1 MERMRNKHI
10 ICTLLVALL
19 AVASAQAQSLKELQA
34 QQKKYAEE
42 IENTGKM
49 IKQTKQNEKATE
61 NKINL
66 INQDIRT
73 RKKLINSINQELV
86 ELDKEQNR
94 LQNEHT
100 RLESE
105 LDSLKRDYAN
115 LVQLTHY
122 TDLQQSPLLFLLSA
136 KDFNQLVR
144 RLRYMREFAAY
155 RQQQVE
161 RIENVKADIQIQ
173 SELIQDNR
181 KEKDNALKTQQRERD
196 QLARNERKQKAM
208 LQDLKKK
215 EKELTAKQRQQ
226 QKKID
231 QLNKQIEQAIA
242 KQVDRKQQ
250 LTKEQELIAG
260 GFAANKGRMPWP
272 VATGFISGHY
282 GKHQHHIY
290 ENVTLNNKGI
300 YIQTTAGS
308 DARAVYEGEV
318 TTCMVMGS
326 TYAIIIQHGNYR
338 TVYTGIQSPY
348 VKPGDK
354 VTSKQAIGRIA
365 SNPDEDNKTEL
376 QFQVW
381 QDRELQNPELWL
393 AQ

>member
-1 MERMRNKHI
+1 M
-10 ICTLLVALL
+10 L
-19 AVASAQAQSLKELQA
+19 AATSVNGQTLKELQA

-42 IENTGKM
+42 LETTGKM
-49 IKQTKQNEKATE
+49 LKQTKQNEKATE
-61 NKINL
+61 NKLNL
-66 INQDIRT
+66 IGQDIRT
-73 RKKLINSINQELV
+73 RKKLINSINQEIIA
-86 ELDKEQNR
+86 LDQEQSR
-94 LQNEHT
+94 LQGERT
-100 RLESE
+100 RLEIE
-105 LDSLKRDYAN
+105 LDSLKQDYAR

-122 TDLQQSPLLFLLSA
+122 ADMQQSPLLFLLSA
-136 KDFNQLVR
+136 EDFNQLFR
-144 RLRYMREFAAY
+144 RVRYMREFAAY

-173 SELIQDNR
+173 TELIQDNR
-181 KEKDNALKTQQRERD
+181 KEKDSALKTQERERD
-196 QLARNERKQKAM
+196 QLARNERQQKSM
-208 LQDLKKK
+208 LQNLKQK
-215 EKELTAKQRQQ
+215 EKELVAKQRKQ

-231 QLNKQIEQAIA
+231 ELNKQIERAIA

-260 GFAANKGRMPWP
+260 GFAANKGRLPWP
-272 VATGFISGHY
+272 VAKGFISGHY
-282 GKHQHHIY
+282 GKHQHPIY
-290 ENVTLNNKGI
+290 ENVILNNKGV
-300 YIQTTAGS
+300 YIQTPAGS

-338 TVYTGIQSPY
+338 TVYTGIQTPS

-354 VTSKQAIGRIA
+354 VQAKQAIGRIA

-381 QDRELQNPELWL
+381 EDRQLQNPELWL

>member
-1 MERMRNKHI
+1 M
-10 ICTLLVALL
+10 L
-19 AVASAQAQSLKELQA
+19 AVASVSAQTLKELQA

-42 IENTGKM
+42 LETTGKM
-49 IKQTKQNEKATE
+49 LKQTKQNEKSTE
-61 NKINL
+61 NKLNL
-66 INQDIRT
+66 IGQDIRT
-73 RKKLINSINQELV
+73 RKKLINSINQEIIA
-86 ELDKEQNR
+86 LDQEQTR
-94 LQNEHT
+94 LQGERT
-100 RLESE
+100 RLEAE
-105 LDSLKRDYAN
+105 LDSLKQDYAH

-122 TDLQQSPLLFLLSA
+122 ADLQQSPLLFLLSA
-136 KDFNQLVR
+136 QDFNQLFR
-144 RLRYMREFAAY
+144 RVRYMREFAQY
-155 RQQQVE
+155 RQEQVA
-161 RIENVKADIQIQ
+161 RIEGVKADIQIQ

-181 KEKDNALKTQQRERD
+181 KEKDSALKTQQRERD
-196 QLARNERKQKAM
+196 QLAANEKKQKTM
-208 LQDLKKK
+208 LKNLKAK
-215 EKELTAKQRQQ
+215 EKELIAKQRQQ

-231 QLNKQIEQAIA
+231 ELNKQIERAIA

-260 GFAANKGRMPWP
+260 GFAANKGRLPWP
-272 VATGFISGHY
+272 VAKGFISGHY
-282 GKHQHHIY
+282 GKHQHPVY
-290 ENVTLNNKGI
+290 ENVTINNKGV
-300 YIQTTAGS
+300 YIQTPAGS

-338 TVYTGIQSPY
+338 TVYTGIQSPS

-354 VTSKQAIGRIA
+354 VQAKQTIGRIA
-365 SNPDEDNKTEL
+365 SNPDDDNKTEL

>member
-1 MERMRNKHI
+1 MRVHRLHI
-10 ICTLLVALL
+10 VLYLLL
-19 AVASAQAQSLKELQA
+19 AAVCINAQDLKELQA

-42 IENTGKM
+42 LENTGKM
-49 IKQTKQNEKATE
+49 ISQTKQNEKATE
-61 NKINL
+61 NKLNL
-66 INQDIRT
+66 IGQDIRT

-86 ELDKEQNR
+86 ALDKEQNR
-94 LQNEHT
+94 LQNEQS
-100 RLESE
+100 RLQAE

-122 TDLQQSPLLFLLSA
+122 ADMQQSPLLFLLSA
-136 KDFNQLVR
+136 KDFNQLFR
-144 RLRYMREFAAY
+144 RIRYMREFAAY
-155 RQQQVE
+155 RQEQVE
-161 RIENVKADIQIQ
+161 RIESIKADIQIQ
-173 SELIQDNR
+173 TNLIQDNR
-181 KEKDNALKTQQRERD
+181 KEKDSALKTQQRERD

-215 EKELTAKQRQQ
+215 EKELIAKQKQQ

-231 QLNKQIEQAIA
+231 ELNKQIEKAIA

-260 GFAANKGRMPWP
+260 GFAANKGRLPWP
-272 VATGFISGHY
+272 VEKGFISGHY
-282 GKHQHHIY
+282 GKHQHPVY
-290 ENVTLNNKGI
+290 ENVTINNKGV

-308 DARAVYEGEV
+308 NARAVYEGEV

-326 TYAIIIQHGNYR
+326 TYAIIVQHGNYR
-338 TVYTGIQSPY
+338 TVYTGIQTPA

-354 VTSKQAIGRIA
+354 IQAKQNIGKIA
-365 SNPDEDNKTEL
+365 SNSDDDNKTEL

-381 QDRELQNPELWL
+381 EDRTLLNPELWL

>member
-1 MERMRNKHI
+1 MKKQI
-10 ICTLLVALL
+10 LTAVTIALL
-19 AVASAQAQSLKELQA
+19 IPALLPAQSLKELQA

-42 IENTGKM
+42 IEQTGKM

-61 NKINL
+61 TKLNL
-66 INQDIRT
+66 TNQEIRS
-73 RKKLINSINQELV
+73 RKKLIASINNEITA
-86 ELDKEQNR
+86 LDAEQSR
-94 LQNEHT
+94 LQNQKS
-100 RLESE
+100 RLEYE
-105 LDSLKRDYAN
+105 LDSLKRDYAE

-122 TDLQQSPLLFLLSA
+122 ADLQQSPLLFLLSA
-136 KDFNQLVR
+136 QDFNQLFR
-144 RLRYMREFAAY
+144 RMRYMREFAAY
-155 RQQQVE
+155 RQAQV
-161 RIENVKADIQIQ
+161 RKIEGVKADIQIQ
-173 SELIQDNR
+173 SELLEDNR
-181 KEKDNALKTQQRERD
+181 KEKASALKAQQREKD
-196 QLARNERKQKAM
+196 KLASNERKQKAM
-208 LQDLKKK
+208 LNELKKQ
-215 EKELTAKQRQQ
+215 EKQLVAKQKQQ

-231 QLNKQIEQAIA
+231 ELNKQIEKAIA

-260 GFAANKGRMPWP
+260 GFVANKGRLPWP
-272 VATGFISGHY
+272 VAKGFISGHY
-282 GKHQHHIY
+282 GKHQHDVY
-290 ENVTLNNKGI
+290 ENVTINNKGI

-338 TVYTGIQSPY
+338 TVYTGIQKPY

-354 VTSKQAIGRIA
+354 VTAKQNIGKIA
-365 SNPDEDNKTEL
+365 SNPDDDNKTEL

-381 QDRELQNPELWL
+381 EDRELQNPELWI

>member
-1 MERMRNKHI
+1 MKRYTI
-10 ICTLLVALL
+10 LLATLLA
-19 AVASAQAQSLKELQA
+19 AVSLNAQTLKELQA
-34 QQKKYAEE
+34 QQKKYTEE

-49 IKQTKQNEKATE
+49 IKETKQNEKVTE

-66 INQDIRT
+66 LNQDIRT
-73 RKKLINSINQELV
+73 RRKLINSINSEIVALDQE
-86 ELDKEQNR
+86 QTR
-94 LQNEHT
+94 LYGERT
-100 RLESE
+100 RLEYE
-105 LDSLKRDYAN
+105 LDSLKRDYAK

-122 TDLQQSPLLFLLSA
+122 ADMQQSPLLFLLSA
-136 KDFNQLVR
+136 EDFNQLFR
-144 RLRYMREFAAY
+144 RMRYMREFSAY
-155 RQQQVE
+155 RQQQVR

-173 SELIQDNR
+173 SNLIEDNR
-181 KEKDNALKTQQRERD
+181 REKDAALRTQQRERD

-215 EKELTAKQRQQ
+215 EKQLIAKQKQQ

-231 QLNKQIEQAIA
+231 ELNKQIERAIA
-242 KQVDRKQQ
+242 RQVDRKQQ

-260 GFAANKGRMPWP
+260 GFAANKGRLPWP
-272 VATGFISGHY
+272 VEKGFISGHY
-282 GKHQHHIY
+282 GKHQHPIY
-290 ENVTLNNKGI
+290 ENVTINNKGI
-300 YIQTTAGS
+300 YIQTTAGA

-338 TVYTGIQSPY
+338 TVYTGIQTPA

-354 VTSKQAIGRIA
+354 VQAKQNIGRIA

-381 QDRELQNPELWL
+381 QDRDLLNPELWL

>member
-1 MERMRNKHI
+1 M
-10 ICTLLVALL
+10 LVLVA
-19 AVASAQAQSLKELQA
+19 AGMQAQTLKELQA

-66 INQDIRT
+66 IGQDIRT
-73 RKKLINSINQELV
+73 RKKLINSINQEIV
-86 ELDKEQNR
+86 ALDEEQNR
-94 LQNEHT
+94 LQDERT
-100 RLESE
+100 RLEME
-105 LDSLKRDYAN
+105 LDSLKQDYAR

-122 TDLQQSPLLFLLSA
+122 ADMQQSPLLFLLSA
-136 KDFNQLVR
+136 QDFNQLFR
-144 RLRYMREFAAY
+144 RIRYMREFAMY
-155 RQQQVE
+155 RQQQVQK
-161 RIENVKADIQIQ
+161 IESLKADIQIQ
-173 SELIQDNR
+173 SELILDNR
-181 KEKDNALKTQQRERD
+181 KEKDSALKTQQRERD

-215 EKELTAKQRQQ
+215 EKELVAKQKQQ

-231 QLNKQIEQAIA
+231 ELNKQIERAIA
-242 KQVDRKQQ
+242 RQVDKKQQ

-260 GFAANKGRMPWP
+260 GFAANKGRLPWP
-272 VATGFISGHY
+272 VEKGFISGHY
-282 GKHQHHIY
+282 GKHQHPIY
-290 ENVTLNNKGI
+290 ENVTINNKGV

-326 TYAIIIQHGNYR
+326 TYAIIVQHGNYR
-338 TVYTGIQSPY
+338 TVYTGIQTPA

-354 VTSKQAIGRIA
+354 VQAKQNIGRIA

-381 QDRELQNPELWL
+381 EDRQLLNPELWL

>member
-1 MERMRNKHI
+1 MKKYI
-10 ICTLLVALL
+10 VYLFVLLTSV
-19 AVASAQAQSLKELQA
+19 SMQAQSLKELQA
-34 QQKKYAEE
+34 QQKKYTEE
-42 IENTGKM
+42 IEQTGQM
-49 IKQTKQNEKATE
+49 IKETKQNEKVTE
-61 NKINL
+61 NKITL
-66 INQDIRT
+66 IGQDIRT
-73 RKKLINSINQELV
+73 RKKLISSINNELV
-86 ELDKEQNR
+86 ALDKEQNR
-94 LQNEHT
+94 LSGERT
-100 RLESE
+100 RLENE
-105 LDSLKRDYAN
+105 LDSLKQDYAK

-122 TDLQQSPLLFLLSA
+122 ADLQQSPLLFLLSA
-136 KDFNQLVR
+136 KDFNQLFR
-144 RLRYMREFAAY
+144 RVRYMREFAAY

-173 SELIQDNR
+173 SNLLEDNR
-181 KEKDNALKTQQRERD
+181 REKDAALRTQQRERD

-215 EKELTAKQRQQ
+215 EKQLITKQRQQ

-231 QLNKQIEQAIA
+231 ELNKQIERAIA
-242 KQVDRKQQ
+242 RQVDRKQQ

-260 GFAANKGRMPWP
+260 GFAANKGRLPWP
-272 VATGFISGHY
+272 VAKGFISGHY
-282 GKHQHHIY
+282 GKHQHPIY
-290 ENVTLNNKGI
+290 ENVTLNNKGV
-300 YIQTTAGS
+300 YIQTTAGA

-338 TVYTGIQSPY
+338 TVYTGIQTPS

-354 VTSKQAIGRIA
+354 VQAKQAIGRIA

-381 QDRELQNPELWL
+381 EDRELQNPELWL

>member
-1 MERMRNKHI
+1 MRVHRLHI
-10 ICTLLVALL
+10 FLYLLL
-19 AVASAQAQSLKELQA
+19 AAVCINAQDLKELQA

-42 IENTGKM
+42 LENTGKM
-49 IKQTKQNEKATE
+49 ISQTKQNEKATE
-61 NKINL
+61 NKLNL
-66 INQDIRT
+66 IGQDIRT

-86 ELDKEQNR
+86 ALDKEQNR
-94 LQNEHT
+94 LQNEQS
-100 RLESE
+100 RLQAE

-122 TDLQQSPLLFLLSA
+122 ADMQQSPLLFLLSA
-136 KDFNQLVR
+136 KDFNQLFR
-144 RLRYMREFAAY
+144 RIRYMREFAAY
-155 RQQQVE
+155 RQEQVE
-161 RIENVKADIQIQ
+161 RIESIKADIQIQ
-173 SELIQDNR
+173 TNLIQDNR
-181 KEKDNALKTQQRERD
+181 KEKDSALKTQQRERD

-215 EKELTAKQRQQ
+215 EKELIAKQKQQ

-231 QLNKQIEQAIA
+231 ELNKQIEKAIA

-260 GFAANKGRMPWP
+260 GFAANKGRLPWP
-272 VATGFISGHY
+272 VEKGFISGHY
-282 GKHQHHIY
+282 GKHQHPVY
-290 ENVTLNNKGI
+290 ENVTINNKGV

-308 DARAVYEGEV
+308 NARAVYEGEV

-326 TYAIIIQHGNYR
+326 TYAIIVQHGNYR
-338 TVYTGIQSPY
+338 TVYTGIQTPA

-354 VTSKQAIGRIA
+354 IQAKQNIGKIA
-365 SNPDEDNKTEL
+365 SNSDDDNKTEL

-381 QDRELQNPELWL
+381 EDRTLLNPELWL

>member
-1 MERMRNKHI
+1 MKRYTI
-10 ICTLLVALL
+10 LLATLLAAL
-19 AVASAQAQSLKELQA
+19 SIHAQTLKELQA
-34 QQKKYAEE
+34 QQKKYTEE

-49 IKQTKQNEKATE
+49 IKETKQNEKVTE

-66 INQDIRT
+66 LNQDIRT
-73 RKKLINSINQELV
+73 RRKLINSINSEIVALDQE
-86 ELDKEQNR
+86 QTR
-94 LQNEHT
+94 LYGERT
-100 RLESE
+100 RLEYE
-105 LDSLKRDYAN
+105 LDSLKRDYAK

-122 TDLQQSPLLFLLSA
+122 ADMQQSPLLFLLSA
-136 KDFNQLVR
+136 EDFNQLFR
-144 RLRYMREFAAY
+144 RMRYMREFSAY
-155 RQQQVE
+155 RQQQVR

-173 SELIQDNR
+173 SNLIEDNR
-181 KEKDNALKTQQRERD
+181 REKDAALRTQQRERD

-215 EKELTAKQRQQ
+215 EKQLVAKQKQQ

-231 QLNKQIEQAIA
+231 ELNKQIERAIA
-242 KQVDRKQQ
+242 RQVDRKQQ

-260 GFAANKGRMPWP
+260 GFAANKGRLPWP
-272 VATGFISGHY
+272 VEKGFISGHY
-282 GKHQHHIY
+282 GKHQHPIY
-290 ENVTLNNKGI
+290 ENVTINNKGI
-300 YIQTTAGS
+300 YIQTTAGA

-338 TVYTGIQSPY
+338 TVYTGIQTPA

-354 VTSKQAIGRIA
+354 VQAKQNIGRIA

-381 QDRELQNPELWL
+381 QDRELLNPELWL

>member
-1 MERMRNKHI
+1 MKRQI
-10 ICTLLVALL
+10 IYSLLFTML
-19 AVASAQAQSLKELQA
+19 AAVSMNAQTLKELQA

-42 IENTGKM
+42 IETTGKM

-61 NKINL
+61 NKLNL

-73 RKKLINSINQELV
+73 RKKLINSINKELIA
-86 ELDKEQNR
+86 LDEEQKR
-94 LQNEHT
+94 LHT
-100 RLESE
+100 EQSRLEAE
-105 LDSLKRDYAN
+105 LDSLKHDYAH

-122 TDLQQSPLLFLLSA
+122 ADMQQSPLLFLLSA
-136 KDFNQLVR
+136 KDFNQLFR
-144 RLRYMREFAAY
+144 RLRYMREFASY
-155 RQQQVE
+155 RQEQVE
-161 RIENVKADIQIQ
+161 RIESLKANIQIQ
-173 SELIQDNR
+173 SDLIQDNR
-181 KEKDNALKTQQRERD
+181 REKDSALKTQQRERD

-215 EKELTAKQRQQ
+215 EKELLAKQKQQ

-231 QLNKQIEQAIA
+231 ELNKQIERAIA

-260 GFAANKGRMPWP
+260 GFAANKGRLPWP
-272 VATGFISGHY
+272 VEKGFISGHY
-282 GKHQHHIY
+282 GKHQHPVY
-290 ENVTLNNKGI
+290 ENVTINNKGI
-300 YIQTTAGS
+300 YIQTPAGS

-318 TTCMVMGS
+318 TTCMIMGS
-326 TYAIIIQHGNYR
+326 TYAIIVQHGNYR
-338 TVYTGIQSPY
+338 TVYTGIQTPA

-354 VTSKQAIGRIA
+354 VQAKQNIGRIA

-381 QDRELQNPELWL
+381 EDRQLLNPELWL

>member
-1 MERMRNKHI
+1 MKNRI
-10 ICTLLVALL
+10 IYVLVCAML
-19 AVASAQAQSLKELQA
+19 ASVSINGQTLKELQA
-34 QQKKYAEE
+34 QQKKYSEE
-42 IENTGKM
+42 LETTGKM
-49 IKQTKQNEKATE
+49 LKQTKQNEKTTE

-66 INQDIRT
+66 IGQDIRT
-73 RKKLINSINQELV
+73 RKKLINSINQEIIA
-86 ELDKEQNR
+86 LDQEQTR
-94 LQNEHT
+94 LQGERT
-100 RLESE
+100 RLETE
-105 LDSLKRDYAN
+105 LDSLKQDYAH

-122 TDLQQSPLLFLLSA
+122 ADLQQSPLLFLLSA
-136 KDFNQLVR
+136 EDFNQLFR
-144 RLRYMREFAAY
+144 RVRYMREFAAY
-155 RQQQVE
+155 RQQQVA
-161 RIENVKADIQIQ
+161 RIEGVKADIQIQ

-181 KEKDNALKTQQRERD
+181 KEKDSALKTQQREQD

-215 EKELTAKQRQQ
+215 EKELIAKQKQQ

-231 QLNKQIEQAIA
+231 ELNKQIERAIA

-260 GFAANKGRMPWP
+260 GFAANKGRLPWP
-272 VATGFISGHY
+272 VAKGFISGHY
-282 GKHQHHIY
+282 GKHQHPVY
-290 ENVTLNNKGI
+290 ENVTLNNKGV

-338 TVYTGIQSPY
+338 TVYTGIQTPA

-354 VTSKQAIGRIA
+354 VQAKQAIGRIA
-365 SNPDEDNKTEL
+365 SNPDDDNKTEL

>member
-1 MERMRNKHI
+1 MNRHI
-10 ICTLLVALL
+10 IYTIVVAML
-19 AVASAQAQSLKELQA
+19 AVVSINAQSLKELQA

-42 IENTGKM
+42 IEHTGKM
-49 IKQTKQNEKATE
+49 LQQTKQNEKATE
-61 NKINL
+61 NKLSL

-86 ELDKEQNR
+86 ALDEEQSR
-94 LQNEHT
+94 LQSEQS
-100 RLESE
+100 RLEEE
-105 LDSLKRDYAN
+105 LDSLKQDYAH

-122 TDLQQSPLLFLLSA
+122 ADMQQSPLLFLLSA
-136 KDFNQLVR
+136 KDFNQLFR
-144 RLRYMREFAAY
+144 RIRYMREFAVY

-161 RIENVKADIQIQ
+161 RIEAVKADIQIR
-173 SELIQDNR
+173 SDLIQDNR
-181 KEKDNALKTQQRERD
+181 KEKDSALKTQQRERD

-215 EKELTAKQRQQ
+215 EKELITKQRQQ

-250 LTKEQELIAG
+250 LTKEQELISG
-260 GFAANKGRMPWP
+260 GFAENKGRLPWP
-272 VATGFISGHY
+272 VAKGFISGHY
-282 GKHQHHIY
+282 GKHQHDVY
-290 ENVTLNNKGI
+290 ENVTINNKGI

-318 TTCMVMGS
+318 TTCMVMGA

-338 TVYTGIQSPY
+338 TVYTGIQTPY
-348 VKPGDK
+348 VKPGEK
-354 VTSKQAIGRIA
+354 VLAKQPVGRIA
-365 SNPDEDNKTEL
+365 SNADDDNKTEL

-381 QDRELQNPELWL
+381 ENRELQNPELWL
-393 AQ
+393 AH

>member
-1 MERMRNKHI
+1 
-10 ICTLLVALL
+10 LYLLL
-19 AVASAQAQSLKELQA
+19 AAVCINAQNLKELQA

-42 IENTGKM
+42 LENTGKM
-49 IKQTKQNEKATE
+49 ISQTKQNEKATE
-61 NKINL
+61 NKLNL
-66 INQDIRT
+66 IGQDIRT

-86 ELDKEQNR
+86 ALDKEQNR
-94 LQNEHT
+94 LQNEQS
-100 RLESE
+100 RLQVE

-122 TDLQQSPLLFLLSA
+122 ADMQQSPLLFLLSA
-136 KDFNQLVR
+136 KDFNQLFR
-144 RLRYMREFAAY
+144 RIRYMREFAAY
-155 RQQQVE
+155 RQEQVE
-161 RIENVKADIQIQ
+161 RIESIKADIQIQ
-173 SELIQDNR
+173 TNLIQDNR
-181 KEKDNALKTQQRERD
+181 KEKDSALKTQQRERD

-215 EKELTAKQRQQ
+215 EKELIAKQKQQ

-231 QLNKQIEQAIA
+231 ELNKQIEKAIA

-260 GFAANKGRMPWP
+260 GFAANKGRLPWP
-272 VATGFISGHY
+272 VEKGFISGHY
-282 GKHQHHIY
+282 GKHQHPVY
-290 ENVTLNNKGI
+290 ENVTINNKGV

-308 DARAVYEGEV
+308 NARAVYEGEV

-326 TYAIIIQHGNYR
+326 TYAIIVQHGNYR
-338 TVYTGIQSPY
+338 TVYTGIQTPA

-354 VTSKQAIGRIA
+354 IQAKQNIGKIA
-365 SNPDEDNKTEL
+365 SNSDDDNKTEL

-381 QDRELQNPELWL
+381 EDRTLLNPELWL

>member
-1 MERMRNKHI
+1 MRVHRLHI
-10 ICTLLVALL
+10 VLYLLL
-19 AVASAQAQSLKELQA
+19 AAVCINAQDLKELQA

-42 IENTGKM
+42 LENTGKM
-49 IKQTKQNEKATE
+49 ISQTKQNEKATE
-61 NKINL
+61 NKLNL
-66 INQDIRT
+66 IGQDIRT
-73 RKKLINSINQELV
+73 RKKLIYSINQELV
-86 ELDKEQNR
+86 ALDKEQNR
-94 LQNEHT
+94 LQNEQS
-100 RLESE
+100 RLQAE

-122 TDLQQSPLLFLLSA
+122 ADMQQSPLLFLLSA
-136 KDFNQLVR
+136 KDFNQLFR
-144 RLRYMREFAAY
+144 RIRYMREFAAY
-155 RQQQVE
+155 RQEQVE
-161 RIENVKADIQIQ
+161 RIESIKADIQIQ
-173 SELIQDNR
+173 TNLIQDNR
-181 KEKDNALKTQQRERD
+181 KEKDSALKTQQRERD

-215 EKELTAKQRQQ
+215 EKELIAKQKRQ

-231 QLNKQIEQAIA
+231 ELNKQIEKAIA

-260 GFAANKGRMPWP
+260 GFAANKGRLPWP
-272 VATGFISGHY
+272 VEKGFISGHY
-282 GKHQHHIY
+282 GKHQHPVY
-290 ENVTLNNKGI
+290 ENVTINNKGV

-308 DARAVYEGEV
+308 NARAVYEGEV

-326 TYAIIIQHGNYR
+326 TYAIIVQHGNYR
-338 TVYTGIQSPY
+338 TVYTGIQTPA

-354 VTSKQAIGRIA
+354 IQAKQNIGKIA
-365 SNPDEDNKTEL
+365 SNSDDDNKTEL

-381 QDRELQNPELWL
+381 EDRTLLNPELWL

>member
-1 MERMRNKHI
+1 MKHLLY
-10 ICTLLVALL
+10 TLLALML
-19 AVASAQAQSLKELQA
+19 AATSVNGQTLKELQA

-42 IENTGKM
+42 LETTGKM
-49 IKQTKQNEKATE
+49 LKQTKQNEKATE
-61 NKINL
+61 NKLNL
-66 INQDIRT
+66 IGQDIRT
-73 RKKLINSINQELV
+73 RKKLINSINQEIIA
-86 ELDKEQNR
+86 LDQEQSR
-94 LQNEHT
+94 LQGERT
-100 RLESE
+100 RLEIE
-105 LDSLKRDYAN
+105 LDSLKQDYAR

-122 TDLQQSPLLFLLSA
+122 ADIQQSPLLFLLSA
-136 KDFNQLVR
+136 EDFNQLFR
-144 RLRYMREFAAY
+144 RVRYMREFAAY

-173 SELIQDNR
+173 TELIQDNR
-181 KEKDNALKTQQRERD
+181 KEKDSALKTQERERD
-196 QLARNERKQKAM
+196 QLARNERQQKSM
-208 LQDLKKK
+208 LQNLKQK
-215 EKELTAKQRQQ
+215 EKELVAKQRKQ

-231 QLNKQIEQAIA
+231 ELNKQIERAIA

-260 GFAANKGRMPWP
+260 GFAANKGRLPWP
-272 VATGFISGHY
+272 VAKGFISGHY
-282 GKHQHHIY
+282 GKHQHPIY
-290 ENVTLNNKGI
+290 ENVILNNKGV
-300 YIQTTAGS
+300 YIQTPAGS

-338 TVYTGIQSPY
+338 TVYTGIQTPS

-354 VTSKQAIGRIA
+354 VQAKQAIGRIA

-381 QDRELQNPELWL
+381 EDRQLQNPELWL

>member
-1 MERMRNKHI
+1 MKNRI
-10 ICTLLVALL
+10 IYVLVCAML
-19 AVASAQAQSLKELQA
+19 ASVSINGQTLKELQA
-34 QQKKYAEE
+34 QQKKYSEE
-42 IENTGKM
+42 LETTGKM
-49 IKQTKQNEKATE
+49 LKQTKQNEKTTE

-66 INQDIRT
+66 IGQDIRT
-73 RKKLINSINQELV
+73 RKKLINSINQEIIA
-86 ELDKEQNR
+86 LDQEQTR
-94 LQNEHT
+94 LQGERT
-100 RLESE
+100 RLETE
-105 LDSLKRDYAN
+105 LDSLKQDYAH

-122 TDLQQSPLLFLLSA
+122 ADLQQSPLLFLLSA
-136 KDFNQLVR
+136 EDFNQLFR
-144 RLRYMREFAAY
+144 RVRYMREFAAY
-155 RQQQVE
+155 RQQQVA
-161 RIENVKADIQIQ
+161 RIEGVRADIQIQ

-181 KEKDNALKTQQRERD
+181 KEKDSALKTQQREQD

-215 EKELTAKQRQQ
+215 EKELIAKQKQQ

-231 QLNKQIEQAIA
+231 ELNKQIERAIA

-260 GFAANKGRMPWP
+260 GFAANKGRLPWP
-272 VATGFISGHY
+272 VAKGFISGHY
-282 GKHQHHIY
+282 GKHQHPVY
-290 ENVTLNNKGI
+290 ENVTLNNKGV

-338 TVYTGIQSPY
+338 TVYTGIQTPA

-354 VTSKQAIGRIA
+354 VQAKQAIGRIA
-365 SNPDEDNKTEL
+365 SNPDDDNKTEL

>member
-1 MERMRNKHI
+1 M
-10 ICTLLVALL
+10 L
-19 AVASAQAQSLKELQA
+19 AATSVNGQTLKELQA

-42 IENTGKM
+42 LETTGKM
-49 IKQTKQNEKATE
+49 LKQTKQNEKATE
-61 NKINL
+61 NKLNL
-66 INQDIRT
+66 IGQDIRT
-73 RKKLINSINQELV
+73 RKKLINSINQEIIA
-86 ELDKEQNR
+86 LDQEQSR
-94 LQNEHT
+94 LQGERT
-100 RLESE
+100 RLEIE
-105 LDSLKRDYAN
+105 LDSLKQDYAR

-122 TDLQQSPLLFLLSA
+122 ADIQQSPLLFLLSA
-136 KDFNQLVR
+136 EDFNQLFR
-144 RLRYMREFAAY
+144 RVRYMREFAAY

-173 SELIQDNR
+173 TELIQDNR
-181 KEKDNALKTQQRERD
+181 KEKDSALKTQERERD
-196 QLARNERKQKAM
+196 QLARNERQQKSM
-208 LQDLKKK
+208 LQNLKQK
-215 EKELTAKQRQQ
+215 EKELVAKQRKQ

-231 QLNKQIEQAIA
+231 ELNKQIERAIA

-260 GFAANKGRMPWP
+260 GFAANKGRLPWP
-272 VATGFISGHY
+272 VAKGFISGHY
-282 GKHQHHIY
+282 GKHQHPIY
-290 ENVTLNNKGI
+290 ENVILNNKGV
-300 YIQTTAGS
+300 YIQTPAGS

-338 TVYTGIQSPY
+338 TVYTGIQTPS

-354 VTSKQAIGRIA
+354 VQAKQAIGRIA

-381 QDRELQNPELWL
+381 EDRQLQNPELWL

>member
-1 MERMRNKHI
+1 MRVHRLHI
-10 ICTLLVALL
+10 VLYLLL
-19 AVASAQAQSLKELQA
+19 AAVCINAQNLKELQA

-42 IENTGKM
+42 LENTGKM
-49 IKQTKQNEKATE
+49 ISQTKQNEKATE
-61 NKINL
+61 NKLNL
-66 INQDIRT
+66 IGQDIRT
-73 RKKLINSINQELV
+73 RKKLIYSINQELV
-86 ELDKEQNR
+86 ALDKEQNR
-94 LQNEHT
+94 LQNEQS
-100 RLESE
+100 RLQAE

-122 TDLQQSPLLFLLSA
+122 ADMQQSPLLFLLSA
-136 KDFNQLVR
+136 KDFNQLFR
-144 RLRYMREFAAY
+144 RIRYMREFAAY
-155 RQQQVE
+155 RQEQVE
-161 RIENVKADIQIQ
+161 RIESIKADIQIQ
-173 SELIQDNR
+173 TNLIQDNR
-181 KEKDNALKTQQRERD
+181 KEKDSALKTQQRERD

-215 EKELTAKQRQQ
+215 EKELIAKQKQQ

-231 QLNKQIEQAIA
+231 ELNKQIEKAIA

-260 GFAANKGRMPWP
+260 GFAANKGRLPWP
-272 VATGFISGHY
+272 VEKGFISGHY
-282 GKHQHHIY
+282 GKHQHPVY
-290 ENVTLNNKGI
+290 ENVTINNKGV

-308 DARAVYEGEV
+308 NARAVYEGEV

-326 TYAIIIQHGNYR
+326 TYAIIVQHGNYR
-338 TVYTGIQSPY
+338 TVYTGIQTPA

-354 VTSKQAIGRIA
+354 IQAKQNIGKIA

-381 QDRELQNPELWL
+381 EDRTLLNPELWL

>member
-1 MERMRNKHI
+1 MNGRLTYLI
-10 ICTLLVALL
+10 LL
-19 AVASAQAQSLKELQA
+19 ALTGVMGLHAQSLSELQA

-42 IENTGKM
+42 LEHTGKM
-49 IKQTKQNEKATE
+49 INQTKQNEKATE
-61 NKINL
+61 NKLNL

-73 RKKLINSINQELV
+73 RRKLISSISNELV
-86 ELDKEQNR
+86 ALDQEQAK
-94 LQNEHT
+94 LQDEQTQLSND
-100 RLESE
+100 
-105 LDSLKRDYAN
+105 LDSLKRDYAK

-122 TDLQQSPLLFLLSA
+122 ADMQQSPLLFLLSA
-136 KDFNQLVR
+136 EDFNQLFR
-144 RLRYMREFAAY
+144 RIRYMREFAEY
-155 RQQQVE
+155 RQQQVAQ
-161 RIENVKADIQIQ
+161 IETVQAEIQLR
-173 SELIQDNR
+173 SDLIQDNR
-181 KEKDNALKTQQRERD
+181 KEKDVALKTQQRERD

-215 EKELTAKQRQQ
+215 EKELVAKQKKQ

-231 QLNKQIEQAIA
+231 ELNKQIEQAIA

-260 GFAANKGRMPWP
+260 GFAANKGRLPWP
-272 VATGFISGHY
+272 VAKGFISGHY
-282 GKHQHHIY
+282 GKHKHEVY
-290 ENVTLNNKGI
+290 ENVTINNKGV
-300 YIQTTAGS
+300 YIQTTAGA

-318 TTCMVMGS
+318 TTCMVMGA

-338 TVYTGIQSPY
+338 TVYTGIQTPA

-354 VTSKQAIGRIA
+354 VQAKQAIGRIA

-393 AQ
+393 AN

>member
-1 MERMRNKHI
+1 MRVHRLHI
-10 ICTLLVALL
+10 VLYLLL
-19 AVASAQAQSLKELQA
+19 AAVCINAQDLKELQA

-42 IENTGKM
+42 LENTGKM
-49 IKQTKQNEKATE
+49 ISQTKQNEKATE
-61 NKINL
+61 NKLNL
-66 INQDIRT
+66 IGQDIRT
-73 RKKLINSINQELV
+73 RKKLIYSINQELV
-86 ELDKEQNR
+86 ALDKEQNR
-94 LQNEHT
+94 LQNEQS
-100 RLESE
+100 RLQAE

-122 TDLQQSPLLFLLSA
+122 ADMQQSPLLFLLSA
-136 KDFNQLVR
+136 KDFNQLFR
-144 RLRYMREFAAY
+144 RIRYMREFAAY
-155 RQQQVE
+155 RQEQVE
-161 RIENVKADIQIQ
+161 RIESIKADIQIQ
-173 SELIQDNR
+173 TNLIQDNR
-181 KEKDNALKTQQRERD
+181 KEKDSALKTQQRERD

-215 EKELTAKQRQQ
+215 EKELIAKQKQQ

-231 QLNKQIEQAIA
+231 ELNKQIEKAIA

-260 GFAANKGRMPWP
+260 GFAANKGRLPWP
-272 VATGFISGHY
+272 VEKGFISGHY
-282 GKHQHHIY
+282 GKHQHPVY
-290 ENVTLNNKGI
+290 ENVTINNKGV

-308 DARAVYEGEV
+308 NARAVYEGEV

-326 TYAIIIQHGNYR
+326 TYAIIVQHGNYR
-338 TVYTGIQSPY
+338 TVYTGIQTPA

-354 VTSKQAIGRIA
+354 IQAKQNIGKIA
-365 SNPDEDNKTEL
+365 SNSDDDNKTEL

-381 QDRELQNPELWL
+381 EDRTLLNPELWL

>member
-1 MERMRNKHI
+1 MKHR
-10 ICTLLVALL
+10 LLYTIVLLML
-19 AVASAQAQSLKELQA
+19 AVASVSAQTLKELQA

-42 IENTGKM
+42 LETTGKM
-49 IKQTKQNEKATE
+49 LKQTKQNEKSTE
-61 NKINL
+61 NKLNL
-66 INQDIRT
+66 IGQDIRT
-73 RKKLINSINQELV
+73 RKKLINSINQEIIA
-86 ELDKEQNR
+86 LDQEQTR
-94 LQNEHT
+94 LQGERT
-100 RLESE
+100 RLETE
-105 LDSLKRDYAN
+105 LDSLKQDYAH

-122 TDLQQSPLLFLLSA
+122 ADLQQSPLLFLLSA
-136 KDFNQLVR
+136 QDFNQLFR
-144 RLRYMREFAAY
+144 RVRYMREFAQY
-155 RQQQVE
+155 RQEQVA
-161 RIENVKADIQIQ
+161 RIEGVKADIQIQ

-181 KEKDNALKTQQRERD
+181 KEKDSALKTQQRERD
-196 QLARNERKQKAM
+196 QLAANEKKQKTM
-208 LQDLKKK
+208 LKNLKAK
-215 EKELTAKQRQQ
+215 EKELIAKQRQQ

-231 QLNKQIEQAIA
+231 ELNKQIERAIA

-260 GFAANKGRMPWP
+260 GFAANKGRLPWP
-272 VATGFISGHY
+272 VAKGFISGHY
-282 GKHQHHIY
+282 GKHQHPVY
-290 ENVTLNNKGI
+290 ENVTINNKGV
-300 YIQTTAGS
+300 YIQTPAGS

-338 TVYTGIQSPY
+338 TVYTGIQSPS

-354 VTSKQAIGRIA
+354 VQAKQTIGRIA
-365 SNPDEDNKTEL
+365 SNPDDDNKTEL

>member
-1 MERMRNKHI
+1 MVM
-10 ICTLLVALL
+10 LVML
-19 AVASAQAQSLKELQA
+19 AVGVQAQTLKELQA

-61 NKINL
+61 NKLNL

-73 RKKLINSINQELV
+73 RKKLINSINQEIV
-86 ELDKEQNR
+86 ALDQEQSR
-94 LQNEHT
+94 LQGEQS
-100 RLESE
+100 RLEAE
-105 LDSLKRDYAN
+105 LDSLKRDYAH

-122 TDLQQSPLLFLLSA
+122 ADMQQSPLLFLLSA
-136 KDFNQLVR
+136 KDFNQLFR
-144 RLRYMREFAAY
+144 RVRYMREFAAY
-155 RQQQVE
+155 RQEQVA
-161 RIENVKADIQIQ
+161 RIEGVKADIQIQ
-173 SELIQDNR
+173 SNLIQDNR
-181 KEKDNALKTQQRERD
+181 KEKDSALKTQQRERD

-215 EKELTAKQRQQ
+215 EKELIAKQRQQ

-231 QLNKQIEQAIA
+231 ELNKQIERAIA
-242 KQVDRKQQ
+242 RQVDRKQQ

-260 GFAANKGRMPWP
+260 GFAANKGRLPWP
-272 VATGFISGHY
+272 VEKGFISGHY
-282 GKHQHHIY
+282 GKHQHPVY
-290 ENVTLNNKGI
+290 ENVTINNKGV

-326 TYAIIIQHGNYR
+326 TYAIIVQHGNYR
-338 TVYTGIQSPY
+338 TVYTGIQTPS
-348 VKPGDK
+348 VKPGEK
-354 VTSKQAIGRIA
+354 VKAKQNIGRIA
-365 SNPDEDNKTEL
+365 SNPDDDNKTEL

-381 QDRELQNPELWL
+381 EDRTLLNPELWL

>member
-1 MERMRNKHI
+1 MLNIERMKRFGYMVM
-10 ICTLLVALL
+10 LVML
-19 AVASAQAQSLKELQA
+19 AVGVQAQTLKELQA

-61 NKINL
+61 NKLNL

-73 RKKLINSINQELV
+73 RKKLINSINQEIV
-86 ELDKEQNR
+86 ALDQEQSR
-94 LQNEHT
+94 LQGEQS
-100 RLESE
+100 RLEAE
-105 LDSLKRDYAN
+105 LDSLKRDYAH

-122 TDLQQSPLLFLLSA
+122 ADMQQSPLLFLLSA
-136 KDFNQLVR
+136 KDFNQLFR
-144 RLRYMREFAAY
+144 RVRYMREFAAY
-155 RQQQVE
+155 RQEQVA
-161 RIENVKADIQIQ
+161 RIEGVKADIQIQ
-173 SELIQDNR
+173 SNLIQDNR
-181 KEKDNALKTQQRERD
+181 KEKDSALKAQQRERD

-215 EKELTAKQRQQ
+215 EKELIAKQRQQ

-231 QLNKQIEQAIA
+231 ELNKQIERAIA
-242 KQVDRKQQ
+242 RQVDRKQQ

-260 GFAANKGRMPWP
+260 GFAANKGRLPWP
-272 VATGFISGHY
+272 VEKGFISGHY
-282 GKHQHHIY
+282 GKHQHPVY
-290 ENVTLNNKGI
+290 ENVTINNKGV

-326 TYAIIIQHGNYR
+326 TYAIIVQHGNYR
-338 TVYTGIQSPY
+338 TVYTGIQTPS
-348 VKPGDK
+348 VKPGEK
-354 VTSKQAIGRIA
+354 VKAKQNIGRIA
-365 SNPDEDNKTEL
+365 SNPDDDNKTEL

-381 QDRELQNPELWL
+381 EDRTLLNPELWL

>member
-1 MERMRNKHI
+1 MKRIGYILVLM
-10 ICTLLVALL
+10 LVA
-19 AVASAQAQSLKELQA
+19 AGMQAQTLKELQA

-66 INQDIRT
+66 IGQDIRT
-73 RKKLINSINQELV
+73 RKKLINSINQEIV
-86 ELDKEQNR
+86 ALDQEQNR
-94 LQNEHT
+94 LQDERT
-100 RLESE
+100 RLELE
-105 LDSLKRDYAN
+105 LDSLKQDYAR

-122 TDLQQSPLLFLLSA
+122 ADMQQSPLLFLLSA
-136 KDFNQLVR
+136 QDFNQLFR
-144 RLRYMREFAAY
+144 RIRYMREFALY
-155 RQQQVE
+155 RQQQVQK
-161 RIENVKADIQIQ
+161 IESLKADIQIQ
-173 SELIQDNR
+173 SDLILDNR
-181 KEKDNALKTQQRERD
+181 KEKDSALKTQQRERD

-215 EKELTAKQRQQ
+215 EKELVAKQKQQ

-231 QLNKQIEQAIA
+231 ELNKQIERAIA
-242 KQVDRKQQ
+242 RQVDQKQQ

-260 GFAANKGRMPWP
+260 GFAANKGRLPWP
-272 VATGFISGHY
+272 VEKGYISGHY
-282 GKHQHHIY
+282 GKHQHPIY
-290 ENVTLNNKGI
+290 ENVTINNKGV

-318 TTCMVMGS
+318 TTCMIMGS
-326 TYAIIIQHGNYR
+326 TYAIIVQHGNYR
-338 TVYTGIQSPY
+338 TVYTGIQTPA

-354 VTSKQAIGRIA
+354 VQAKQNIGRIA

-381 QDRELQNPELWL
+381 EDRQLLNPELWL

>member
-1 MERMRNKHI
+1 MKRYTI
-10 ICTLLVALL
+10 LL
-19 AVASAQAQSLKELQA
+19 AILLAALSIHAQTLKELQA
-34 QQKKYAEE
+34 QQKKYTEE

-49 IKQTKQNEKATE
+49 IKETKQNEKVTE

-66 INQDIRT
+66 LNQDIRT
-73 RKKLINSINQELV
+73 RRKLINSINSEIVALDQE
-86 ELDKEQNR
+86 QTR
-94 LQNEHT
+94 LYGERT
-100 RLESE
+100 RLEYE
-105 LDSLKRDYAN
+105 LDSLKRDYAK

-122 TDLQQSPLLFLLSA
+122 ADMQQSPLLFLLSA
-136 KDFNQLVR
+136 EDFNQLFR
-144 RLRYMREFAAY
+144 RMRYMREFSAY
-155 RQQQVE
+155 RQQQVQ

-173 SELIQDNR
+173 SNLIEDNR
-181 KEKDNALKTQQRERD
+181 REKDAALRTQQRERD

-215 EKELTAKQRQQ
+215 EKQLVAKQKQQ

-231 QLNKQIEQAIA
+231 ELNKQIERAIA
-242 KQVDRKQQ
+242 RQVDRKQQ

-260 GFAANKGRMPWP
+260 GFAANKGRLPWP
-272 VATGFISGHY
+272 VEKGFISGHY
-282 GKHQHHIY
+282 GKHQHPIY
-290 ENVTLNNKGI
+290 ENVTINNKGI
-300 YIQTTAGS
+300 YIQTTAGA

-338 TVYTGIQSPY
+338 TVYTGIQTPA

-354 VTSKQAIGRIA
+354 VQAKQNIGRIA

-381 QDRELQNPELWL
+381 QDRDLLNPELWL

>member
-1 MERMRNKHI
+1 M
-10 ICTLLVALL
+10 L
-19 AVASAQAQSLKELQA
+19 AAVSMNAQTLKELQA

-42 IENTGKM
+42 IETTGKM

-61 NKINL
+61 NKLNL

-73 RKKLINSINQELV
+73 RKKLINSINKELIA
-86 ELDKEQNR
+86 LDEEQKR
-94 LQNEHT
+94 LHT
-100 RLESE
+100 EQSCLEAE
-105 LDSLKRDYAN
+105 LDSLKHDYAH

-122 TDLQQSPLLFLLSA
+122 ADMQQSPLLFLLSA
-136 KDFNQLVR
+136 KDFNQLFR
-144 RLRYMREFAAY
+144 RLRYMREFASY
-155 RQQQVE
+155 RQEQVE
-161 RIENVKADIQIQ
+161 RIESLKANIQIQ
-173 SELIQDNR
+173 SDLIQDNR
-181 KEKDNALKTQQRERD
+181 REKDSALKTQQRERD

-215 EKELTAKQRQQ
+215 EKELLAKQKQQ

-231 QLNKQIEQAIA
+231 ELNKQIERAIA

-260 GFAANKGRMPWP
+260 GFAANKGRLPWP
-272 VATGFISGHY
+272 VEKGFISGHY
-282 GKHQHHIY
+282 GKHQHPVY
-290 ENVTLNNKGI
+290 ENVTINNKGI
-300 YIQTTAGS
+300 YIQTPAGS

-338 TVYTGIQSPY
+338 TVYTGIQTPV
-348 VKPGDK
+348 VKPGEK
-354 VTSKQAIGRIA
+354 IQAKQTIGRIA
-365 SNPDEDNKTEL
+365 SNADDDNKTEL